1 MTDAADAVIDLYRR
15 HARAWTRARVA
26 QAMVEEGW
34 LERFRRLLRVGG
46 TVLDIGCGAG
56 VPVARHF
63 VSKGHPVLGID
74 SSPAMIALFEDNL
87 PGMAAQLADMRS
99 LRLDRGF
106 DGLIAW
112 DSFFHLSPADQ
123 RSMFAVFRDHAEPLA
138 PLMFTSG
145 PAHGEAIGTLEGE
158 PLYHASLDEAEY
170 RALLDHHGFDV
181 VRFVAEDPGCGGRS
195 VWLARRRQARRPQ

>member
-1 MTDAADAVIDLYRR
+1 
-15 HARAWTRARVA
+15 
-26 QAMVEEGW
+26 
-34 LERFRRLLRVGG
+34 
-46 TVLDIGCGAG
+46 
-56 VPVARHF
+56 
-63 VSKGHPVLGID
+63 
-74 SSPAMIALFEDNL
+74 MIALFEGNL
-87 PGMAAQLADMRS
+87 PGMAAQLADMRL
-99 LRLDRGF
+99 LRLNRRF

-170 RALLDHHGFDV
+170 RLLLDHHGFDV
-181 VRFVAEDPGCGGRS
+181 WSHVAEDPECGGRS
-195 VWLARRRQARRPQ
+195 VWLARRRQARHPQ